1 MFARQRS
8 QVGTFLPKWSVAVGA
23 VLVLSVVV
31 SAARGADYVRIEEDW
46 QLVVQNPD
54 PDTFAPQVT
63 TTLAPKGNLDS
74 LYAVFDLNLR
84 ALPSYVAGGMQ
95 LQLWNGTDPVESVKS
110 NTGSLL
116 ENNGETV
123 TWTQRMSVADG
134 VLSFSIVNGNSQT
147 WGNFG
152 AGQSISVSG
161 SIDLTNLNQY
171 DPAVSVANS
180 GIGFAANRVSSLTL
194 VRVRAYSAEKLEA
207 EDNTA
212 RVLYQND

>member
-1 MFARQRS
+1 MFTRQRS
-8 QVGTFLPKWSVAVGA
+8 KVGRFLPLWSVAVGA
-23 VLVLSVVV
+23 FVVLAAAV
-31 SAARGADYVRIEEDW
+31 SATRGADIVRIEEDW
-46 QLVVQNPD
+46 KLVVQNPD

-63 TTLAPKGNLDS
+63 TTLSPKGNLDS

-95 LQLWNGTDPVESVKS
+95 LQLWNGTDPIESVKS

-116 ENNGETV
+116 ENNDETV

-134 VLSFSIVNGNSQT
+134 VLSLSIVDGNSQT
-147 WGNFG
+147 WGDFG

-161 SIDLTNLNQY
+161 SINLTNLNQY

-194 VRVRAYSAEKLEA
+194 VRIRAYSAEKLEA
-207 EDNTA
+207 EDDTA
-212 RVLYQND
+212 RVIYQHD